1 MNIEFF
7 NEFKD
12 PYLQTDEGKGIFL
25 AGITLGML
33 AKGQLPKGVPIDS
46 APLYKQ
52 IRFGKLQKR
61 NLMALISRVPELTRA
76 TLDEKNEGYAGMIE
90 SLCAKSGVLIIQ
102 GGGEDLGVNG
112 NFAFS
117 VAFLNAPDY
126 FFGKIFKKK
135 DDAQDVPDG
144 RDDKK
149 EGN

>member
-7 NEFKD
+7 DEFKD

-25 AGITLGML
+25 AGIALGML
-33 AKGQLPKGVPIDS
+33 AKCQLPKGTPIDS
-46 APLYKQ
+46 SPLYKQ
-52 IRFGKLQKR
+52 IRFGRLQKR
-61 NLMALISRVPELTRA
+61 NLMALMWRVPELARV
-76 TLDEKNEGYAGMIE
+76 TLDEKSEGYAGMIE

-102 GGGEDLGVNG
+102 GGGDDLGVNG

-135 DDAQDVPDG
+135 DNEVESTDG
-144 RDDKK
+144 HD
-149 EGN
+149 ENGAN